1 VKLSRRK
8 LSDHVAMR
16 LLKGDDAKIVI
27 KELAAYLL
35 DGRRTREAE
44 LIVRD
49 IEARLLANGT
59 ALVTTTS
66 ARELSDE
73 SKRSIKELVKT
84 EQPGVK
90 DIILRE
96 QIDES
101 VIGGVR
107 IELPGKLADFTV
119 KAKLDKLTA

>member
-1 VKLSRRK
+1 
-8 LSDHVAMR
+8 MR